1 MTKQVFS
8 EPKKDREMTGH
19 DLITTVH
26 YYNDPGDGSAPT
38 PVYVGSSQV
47 TNERPMVPTTVTVTD
62 VTGDERSFTLDTH
75 GFQFH
80 SHTSKEKDFH
90 EKEVPAN
97 YYPECEQLLKD
108 MQHNAGVD
116 RRGRPR
122 TLTSPLTLRD
132 FSNSTGASRVI
143 AFDYKVRRG
152 PSFWHKLGEHNT
164 KSRGPLHRAHVDQ
177 SYDGAVIRLREA
189 LPDEADELLLSRRWQ
204 IINIWRPLKTVY
216 KDPLAFAD
224 ARSVDD
230 KDLVAASIIFTKT
243 GRRLESWTVK
253 PNPLHRWHYKHA
265 QQPDE
270 VVLIKCFDSDASVAR
285 RVPHCAVE
293 DPDERG
299 MECRESVEV
308 RLFVFY

>member
-1 MTKQVFS
+1 
-8 EPKKDREMTGH
+8 MTGH
-19 DLITTVH
+19 DLLTTVH
-26 YYNDPGDGSAPT
+26 YYDDPGDGSAPT
-38 PVYVGSSQV
+38 PVYVGCSQV
-47 TNERPMVPTTVTVTD
+47 TNERPMVPTPVTVTD
-62 VTGDERSFTLDTH
+62 VTGDERSFTLDRH

-80 SHTSKEKDFH
+80 SHTSKEKEFH

-108 MQHNAGVD
+108 I
-116 RRGRPR
+116 
-122 TLTSPLTLRD
+122 
-132 FSNSTGASRVI
+132 TGASRVV
-143 AFDYKVRRG
+143 AFDYKIRRG

-164 KSRGPLHRAHVDQ
+164 QSRGPLHRAHVDQ
-177 SYDGAVIRLREA
+177 SYDGAVIRLRERFA
-189 LPDEADELLLSRRWQ
+189 DEADELLSRRWQ

-230 KDLVAASIIFTKT
+230 RDLVAASIIFTRT
-243 GRRLESWTVK
+243 DRRLESWTVK
-253 PNPLHRWHYKHA
+253 ASPLHRWYYKYA

-270 VVLIKCFDSDASVAR
+270 VVLIKCFDSDNVSVAR

-293 DPDERG
+293 NPDER
-299 MECRESVEV
+299 ENKCRESVEV